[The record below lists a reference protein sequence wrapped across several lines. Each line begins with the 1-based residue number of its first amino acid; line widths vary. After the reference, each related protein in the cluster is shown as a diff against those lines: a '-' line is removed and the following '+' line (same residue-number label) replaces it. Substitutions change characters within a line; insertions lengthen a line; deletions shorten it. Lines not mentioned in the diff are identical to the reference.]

1 MNTNEKICRNVKAL
15 CKINGYMLGEVEKDI
30 GMYPGFFSRKRN
42 VSAELLIKIADKFE
56 VSVMDLL
63 NKDYQ
68 QESFETEELDKV
80 YAVIAEM
87 KKYMNK
93 GEMMKWL
100 ITIMNLVYGDD
111 PK

>member
-30 GMYPGFFSRKRN
+30 GMYPGFFSRNRN
-42 VSAELLIKIADKFE
+42 VSAELLVKIADKFE

-63 NKDYQ
+63 NKDFQ
-68 QESFETEELDKV
+68 QELLEADKVDKV

-87 KKYMNK
+87 KKEK
-93 GEMMKWL
+93 SKDEMMKW
-100 ITIMNLVYGDD
+100 IISIMNLVYGDD
-111 PK
+111 SE